1 MIEISEKDK
10 EFLEENLCMENEE
23 EEEEEEDE
31 LNPEEQEKE
40 QEQEQENDT
49 NKINENEQAKNNN
62 NKNEIKEKNNNNNA
76 HDNNSNIFPN
86 QTGPLTKE
94 DLLETLDNLLSEDQ
108 SEKLN
113 TIIIIH
119 EIVCGK
125 FSQNKE
131 CLISNVDKIISTFK
145 TVSHQLFFVKDLNS
159 IPIKYAKYVSIV
171 LCKLASNKELISH
184 LSYEVLLDL
193 SRELLKYLL
202 INGLDKIGENQEG
215 NIIFKSINSTML
227 RVLENCN
234 TTLVI
239 TVLLELL
246 KEFHE
251 KDDKN
256 LISLTIKCLLKTTH
270 NLSENINNIQ
280 IDRIV
285 LQIHLLLLNLQRNN
299 PDMNIK
305 TPNNTLIINT
315 VKNIVGDFVK
325 LKKEKILEDYS
336 KSVKNHQLNDKYLLK
351 WIKVALEKV

>member
-1 MIEISEKDK
+1 MDTNKIMVTVINVALNKNSKIKSDILDLIIDLTMNEKLNISTKIYAKLLCRFLPCIENVIRSKTLTLFREIYSKIGNELWSMIEISEKDK

-227 RVLENCN
+227 RVLDMCN

-239 TVLLELL
+239 KVLLELL
-246 KEFHE
+246 
-251 KDDKN
+251 
-256 LISLTIKCLLKTTH
+256 T
-270 NLSENINNIQ
+270 
-280 IDRIV
+280 V
-285 LQIHLLLLNLQRNN
+285 LHFLEIIYLRQR
-299 PDMNIK
+299 
-305 TPNNTLIINT
+305 L
-315 VKNIVGDFVK
+315 
-325 LKKEKILEDYS
+325 
-336 KSVKNHQLNDKYLLK
+336 
-351 WIKVALEKV
+351 